1 MGGRIVTTLDFNSED
16 LVYKLQQLGSTF
28 SLGTEIDVLGVIGF
42 DASSDIH
49 VIYSLD
55 KTTTSNALKI
65 TLMSKKTNRPLRFLT
80 FGLSMWSMGGKYYYN
95 YGTMPFTK
103 GGSFD
108 YDSSVIKVYRAEVVP
123 DELVEIVS
131 SLPKSHV
138 LAFSKALDTI
148 KFH

>member
-1 MGGRIVTTLDFNSED
+1 MTTLDFNSED
-16 LVYKLQQLGSTF
+16 LVYKLQQLSSKF
-28 SLGTEIDVLGVIGF
+28 SLSTEIDALGMIGF
-42 DASSDIH
+42 DASSNLH

-55 KTTTSNALKI
+55 KTATSNALKI

-80 FGLSMWSMGGKYYYN
+80 FGFSMWSMGGEYYYD

-108 YDSSVIKVYRAEVVP
+108 YDNSLIKVYRAEVIS
-123 DELVEIVS
+123 DDLVEIVS
-131 SLPKSHV
+131 TLPKSHV

>member
-1 MGGRIVTTLDFNSED
+1 MTTLDFNSED
-16 LVYKLQQLGSTF
+16 LVYKLQQLSSKF
-28 SLGTEIDVLGVIGF
+28 SLSTEIDALGMIGF
-42 DASSDIH
+42 DASSDLH

-55 KTTTSNALKI
+55 KTATSNALKI

-80 FGLSMWSMGGKYYYN
+80 FGFSMWSMGGEYYYD

-108 YDSSVIKVYRAEVVP
+108 YDNSLIKVYRAEVIS
-123 DELVEIVS
+123 DDLVEIVS
-131 SLPKSHV
+131 TLPKSHV

>member
-1 MGGRIVTTLDFNSED
+1 MTTLDFNSED
-16 LVYKLQQLGSTF
+16 LVYKLQQLSSKF
-28 SLGTEIDVLGVIGF
+28 SLSTEIDALGMIGF
-42 DASSDIH
+42 DASSDLH

-55 KTTTSNALKI
+55 KTATSNALKI

-80 FGLSMWSMGGKYYYN
+80 FGLSMWSMGGKYYYD

-108 YDSSVIKVYRAEVVP
+108 YDNSLIKVYRAEVIP
-123 DELVEIVS
+123 DDLVEIIS
-131 SLPKSHV
+131 ILPKSHV

>member
-1 MGGRIVTTLDFNSED
+1 MTTLDFNSED

-28 SLGTEIDVLGVIGF
+28 SLDTEIDVLGMIGF

-55 KTTTSNALKI
+55 KTTTSNVLKI
-65 TLMSKKTNRPLRFLT
+65 TLMSKKTNKPLRFLT
-80 FGLSMWSMGGKYYYN
+80 FGLSMWSMGGKYYYD

-108 YDSSVIKVYRAEVVP
+108 YDNSVIKVYRAEVVP

-131 SLPKSHV
+131 NFQRKWQIATCTNKQGIV
-138 LAFSKALDTI
+138 
-148 KFH
+148 